1 MAASKFLIDTYD
13 YHLRQINLAG
23 FWYMLLTDF
32 QAMFHFYTPP
42 PPPHFL
48 MFSGGIE
55 VEHSLK
61 MG

>member
-42 PPPHFL
+42 GFL

>member
-23 FWYMLLTDF
+23 FRYMLLPEF
-32 QAMFHFYTPP
+32 QAMFHFYT